1 MLPNFIQLNLPEAAV
16 LLKKHKVIR
25 AYLFGSIAD
34 GLHRTDS
41 DVDVLI
47 EFSDILFDNYAENF
61 WSLEAEL
68 EHLFQRKVDLI
79 PSHTLKNPYFIKAIN
94 RQKKLIYERESEEIP
109 V

>member
-1 MLPNFIQLNLPEAAV
+1 MLPNFIQLNLPKAVV
-16 LLKKHKVIR
+16 LLEKHKVIR
-25 AYLFGSIAD
+25 AYLFGSTAD
-34 GLHRTDS
+34 GLHRADS

-68 EHLFQRKVDLI
+68 AHLFQRKVDLI